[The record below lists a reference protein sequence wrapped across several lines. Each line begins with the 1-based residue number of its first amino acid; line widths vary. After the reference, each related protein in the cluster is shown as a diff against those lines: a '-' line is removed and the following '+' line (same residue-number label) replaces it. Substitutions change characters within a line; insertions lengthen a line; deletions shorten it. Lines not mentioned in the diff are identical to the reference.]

1 MATGAIKNSANVIN
15 QKRIV
20 ISRNRSVKMS
30 IVKRDIQKHVDSTEG
45 IGSIITTI
53 ANFHMKKANLKL
65 LKILKVSN

>member
-20 ISRNRSVKMS
+20 ISRSVKMS